1 MNFLQ
6 ITSKME
12 KQVLLIIVIII
23 FMNSCRKEY
32 YDTFSVENKTDKK
45 VIIEG
50 YTVKWSNSIN
60 RETIYKE
67 TIEIQPNSLYSVKK
81 GNGESWQPKGIFE
94 TASMIDSVNIIFN
107 NQRIILYS
115 CSEIDYLLCNDKK
128 NILNYQEY
136 YDKQCGEHSCTYVYS
151 ITNEDYDTA
160 EVIN

>member
-23 FMNSCRKEY
+23 FMNSCNKVY
-32 YDTFSVENKTDKK
+32 YDTFSVDNKTDKEI
-45 VIIEG
+45 IIEG
-50 YTVKWSNSIN
+50 YAVKWSDKINRDSIYWETIKILPNSI
-60 RETIYKE
+60 
-67 TIEIQPNSLYSVKK
+67 YSVKK
-81 GNGESWQPKGIFE
+81 GTGESSEPEGVFE
-94 TASMIDSVNIIFN
+94 APHIIDSVNIYFN
-107 NQRIILYS
+107 NERIIRYTCFEDYHA
-115 CSEIDYLLCNDKK
+115 CSDKK

-136 YDKQCGEHSCTYVYS
+136 YDKHCDEHSCTYVYS